1 MRQVYRLLGLTRRY
15 GDTAV
20 NTACA
25 RALTLDV
32 LNVTK
37 IASMLEQATENT
49 PAPPPLVPGA
59 ARFAR
64 DPAEFTPHRPA
75 LTLINGGEATR

>member
-1 MRQVYRLLGLTRRY
+1 VG
-15 GDTAV
+15 A
-20 NTACA
+20 ACA
-25 RALTLDV
+25 RALALDV

-49 PAPPPLVPGA
+49 PPPPPPLSPTT

-64 DPAEFTPHRPA
+64 DPAEFTGHPPPPV
-75 LTLINGGEATR
+75 LTLLHGGEAAR